1 MVGRENFGLSV
12 AWEYW
17 SRPRKR
23 SSVADSINATG
34 YPIIS

>member
-1 MVGRENFGLSV
+1 MVGRENFVLSV

-23 SSVADSINATG
+23 GSVADSINATG
-34 YPIIS
+34 YPIIC